1 MRHIDLFSGI
11 GGFALAVEE
20 VWPDSEHIFCDNDPY
35 CRQLLKLRFPNSKIY
50 GDIKQIKFITNAD
63 WVGSQEQGEEQQTS
77 RNRQFSESSPER
89 IFGEGYD
96 SHSDGERRTRK
107 KKINS
112 AKTGKQA
119 FHDLEGCVD
128 LVTGGFPCQ
137 PFSQAGKRRG
147 TSDDRYLW
155 PEMLR
160 VIKLARPRW
169 VIAEN
174 VRGLLTMQNGLVFEQ
189 VCTDLEDSGYEVQP
203 LVIPAVAVNA
213 PHRRD
218 RVWFIAH
225 SLGDPTDRKKKSG
238 KLSEAPGKQEQD
250 GTKYSSTGQS
260 LRATLGW
267 RSKRLTEDLTVAKT
281 FGNAESSRQPSGDEG
296 SRKAQHGRA
305 GARSSQRLTP
315 DSESERDRGVAG
327 EEYGIKKR
335 QMEQNESKR
344 GEVWSEGK
352 RRIGDTPY
360 ATRRQSGKQTQS
372 KRWKNFE
379 RGSWERNWLEAA
391 AELCRVDDGLPAIL
405 DGFELS
411 KSRHRIERLK
421 ALGNAIVPQV
431 AIKIMKAIKEAE
443 KRLGRASGRNPNG
456 VLAANASPEVDRR
469 SRKNKEKLKKK

>member
-63 WVGSQEQGEEQQTS
+63 WLGSQEQGKEQQAD
-77 RNRQFSESSPER
+77 RDRQLL
-89 IFGEGYD
+89 
-96 SHSDGERRTRK
+96 K
-107 KKINS
+107 
-112 AKTGKQA
+112 
-119 FHDLEGCVD
+119 VD
-128 LVTGGFPCQ
+128 ILTGGFPCQ

-160 VIKLARPRW
+160 IIRLAYPRW

-189 VCTDLEDSGYEVQP
+189 VCADLENSGYEVQP

-225 SLGDPTDRKKKSG
+225 SISNSTDRKKKSR
-238 KLSEAPGKQEQD
+238 KLPEAPSKQKQD
-250 GTKYSSTGQS
+250 RPKYGSAGQS
-260 LRATLGW
+260 LRTTLGR

-281 FGNAESSRQPSGDEG
+281 VGNAESSRQPSSDEG

-315 DSESERDRGVAG
+315 DSESERDGGVTG

-335 QMEQNESKR
+335 QMEQNEPKR
-344 GEVWSEGK
+344 SEVRSEGK
-352 RRIGDTPY
+352 RRIGDTSD
-360 ATRRQSGKQTQS
+360 ATSRQSRKQTQS

-379 RGSWERNWLEAA
+379 RGSWERSWLETA
-391 AELCRVDDGLPAIL
+391 AELCRVDDGLPAEL
-405 DGFELS
+405 DEFELS

-431 AIKIMKAIKEAE
+431 AVKIMKAIKEAE
-443 KRLGRASGRNPNG
+443 KRLGRASGRTPNG
-456 VLAANASPEVDRR
+456 ALAADTSPEVDRR
-469 SRKNKEKLKKK
+469 SRKDKEKLKKK